1 MVCFWGWFLN
11 SLFLL
16 ILVGKNSNFDRNYVK
31 FKLIFWFVEIG
42 GFGLDL
48 NFFSVFNL
56 DLMEKDVYFIYL
68 IWIF

>member
-1 MVCFWGWFLN
+1 MVFFWEWFLN

-56 DLMEKDVYFIYL
+56 DLMEKNVYFIYL

>member
-56 DLMEKDVYFIYL
+56 DLMEKDVFFIYL

>member
-1 MVCFWGWFLN
+1 MVFFWEWFLN

>member
-42 GFGLDL
+42 GLGLDL